1 MKSKLVT
8 IFLTFLAVITISA
21 PAFGAEPL
29 VKAKKKSQ
37 PPIHIE
43 ADKMVSRQQENA
55 VIFSG
60 NVRATQG
67 DLVLNA
73 DTMTVYHN
81 KDNKQAKEA
90 EKNKGRNRIKK
101 MVATGNVKLTNNG
114 WVATGNQVEFFS
126 QTRKVLL
133 TGNTKVWQ
141 GNNIITGEKIELDL
155 DADTTIIEPDTE
167 KGGRVKA
174 FFYPDSEQ

>member
-1 MKSKLVT
+1 MKNKLTAILLT
-8 IFLTFLAVITISA
+8 ILGIITVAS
-21 PAFGAEPL
+21 PVFGASPGSA
-29 VKAKKKSQ
+29 AKNKPQ

-55 VIFSG
+55 VVFSG

-67 DLVLNA
+67 SLVLNA
-73 DTMTVYHN
+73 DKMTVYHN
-81 KDNKQAKEA
+81 KEKQQQAATGGGQAK
-90 EKNKGRNRIKK
+90 IKK
-101 MVATGNVKLTNNG
+101 MIAVGNVKLTNNG
-114 WVATGNQVEFFS
+114 WIATGDQVEFFS

-133 TGNTKVWQ
+133 KGNTKVWQ
-141 GNNIITGEKIELDL
+141 GNNIITGETIMLDL

-174 FFYPDSEQ
+174 FFYPDAEQ

>member
-1 MKSKLVT
+1 MKNKLST
-8 IFLTFLAVITISA
+8 IILTILSMFIISIPALGADPGIT
-21 PAFGAEPL
+21 
-29 VKAKKKSQ
+29 AKKKPRQ
-37 PPIHIE
+37 PIHIE

-55 VIFSG
+55 VVFSG

-67 DLVLNA
+67 ELILNA

-81 KDNKQAKEA
+81 KEKQETN
-90 EKNKGRNRIKK
+90 ENKGGQGKIKK
-101 MVATGNVKLTNNG
+101 MIATGNVKLTNNG
-114 WVATGNQVEFFS
+114 WVATGDRVEFYS
-126 QTRKVLL
+126 QTRKVILK
-133 TGNTKVWQ
+133 GNTKVWQ
-141 GNNIITGEKIELDL
+141 GNNIITGETIELDL